1 MIKRILVN
9 QEEWDEGLETPEEQ
23 PLEEPIEEPE
33 EETPTE
39 TEAEPIQ
46 EDEEGW

>member
-23 PLEEPIEEPE
+23 PLEEPIEEPG

-39 TEAEPIQ
+39 AEPIK
-46 EDEEGW
+46 EDEEEGW